1 MAIATNKD
9 LRIISMKLSPEEPA
23 TTNRQIADQS
33 SKYNVSIGSSFKYYL
48 FIFFA
53 RSFQKSDS
61 KFQIRLAGSYNDH
74 GSTVWRVCWNV
85 TGTIL
90 ATSGDDGQVRLWKA
104 NYMDDWKCVAVLRGD
119 GQGGHSIPMTPNI
132 FSQEPKFLVQ

>member
-1 MAIATNKD
+1 MDFLK
-9 LRIISMKLSPEEPA
+9 SCF
-23 TTNRQIADQS
+23 S
-33 SKYNVSIGSSFKYYL
+33 SKV
-48 FIFFA
+48 
-53 RSFQKSDS
+53 
-61 KFQIRLAGSYNDH
+61 RLAGHYNDH

-119 GQGGHSIPMTPNI
+119 GHGGQSIPMTPSI
-132 FSQEPKFLVQ
+132 FLEPNTFTTAQICGTMILLRI